1 MDSNATAKLFAY
13 STQEQ
18 WDAIIRSGMPLV
30 LGRNTWVFVISFLTL
45 LYQLVAVR
53 LFRPYSMALFWFYHE
68 EYQEWY
74 SDQFRVAMANTKT
87 PISALTAP
95 PAYRVLL
102 RYARAT
108 RQREK
113 ILALF
118 WLFGAIVLT
127 VMPFLVPVL
136 QDRFIPI
143 VQGVPGSSQGC
154 GPILNFTTSI
164 GGSKFDKLLAL
175 DMLKKVDLSGYN
187 YNGTTAASVG
197 LNNPKDRINLSRT
210 CPQWAP
216 VCDRANPLTLDIDY
230 WVKRS
235 DFHIGNP
242 NPSEDPEFGVLNTCY
257 LPERHVKFL
266 ETNEDGNQFY
276 GMLYGPVNAS
286 GYEDVTLA
294 VTPGERFGYGY
305 WMSSYVNS
313 RHRMDPWFPNQTTLD
328 HDGIRT
334 ILFYHFSSVSNIAQ
348 SDDPLF
354 RTNNTPIGDEGRFLY
369 YKAVN
374 PVICNTTYSFCPA
387 AEDCLRFNGTAAIV
401 DYSDQKGVDSGD
413 MAMAFLELIYF
424 NLWFSPFSFMAAGG
438 EAVLASQTLLEG
450 STQMAVQDL
459 SAHSELIRLALA
471 DRARLVAS
479 AERAASG
486 WRKYDPSAVA
496 LDGGNLTQELRQQC
510 QWTLVSDPTGRVT
523 TSTRAIIILSIV
535 GGIPLLLTFTG
546 PLWRFLFWRQL
557 FVFTLRW
564 RMRTAAHLHRTTIER
579 GEDDRFWP
587 GGVEDEWPVGKG
599 VVDKVGLVS
608 TGSGYHA
615 IYRPDAELAREP
627 GRRASCLEAVPL
639 RERGEKTGSQS
650 PRTWS

>member
-1 MDSNATAKLFAY
+1 MDSNATRNFFAS

-30 LGRNTWVFVISFLTL
+30 LERNTWVFVISFLTL

-53 LFRPYSMALFWFYHE
+53 LFRPYSMALFWFHHE
-68 EYQEWY
+68 KNQEWY

-102 RYARAT
+102 RSAWTT
-108 RQREK
+108 RQRER
-113 ILALF
+113 ILVLF
-118 WLFGAIVLT
+118 WLFGALVLT

-136 QDRFIPI
+136 QGRFIPI

-154 GPILNFTTSI
+154 GPLLNFTTSF
-164 GGSKFDKLLAL
+164 GQSRYHKLLAL

-197 LNNPKDRINLSRT
+197 LHNPKDRIFLSRT

-216 VCDRANPLTLDIDY
+216 VCDRANPMTLDIDY

-242 NPSEDPEFGVLNTCY
+242 NPSQDPEFGVLNTCY
-257 LPERHVKFL
+257 LPEIRLKYLTTV
-266 ETNEDGNQFY
+266 EDGNQMY
-276 GMLYGPVNAS
+276 GMLYGPVEKN
-286 GYEDVTLA
+286 GYEDVTLEI
-294 VTPGERFGYGY
+294 TPGERFGYGY
-305 WMSSYVNS
+305 WLHSFVNS
-313 RHRMDPWFPNQTTLD
+313 RNETELWRPNQTTLG
-328 HDGIRT
+328 HNGVRT
-334 ILFYHFSSVSNIAQ
+334 ILFYHFSSVSNLAQ

-354 RTNNTPIGDEGRFLY
+354 RTNNTRNNDTERFY
-369 YKAVN
+369 YDNPVN
-374 PVICNTTYSFCPA
+374 PVICNTTYSFCPV
-387 AEDCLRFNGTAAIV
+387 AENCLLFVDPIAI
-401 DYSDQKGVDSGD
+401 SNFLEQSSTSRGD
-413 MAMAFLELIYF
+413 MAMAFLELIYL
-424 NLWFSPFSFMAAGG
+424 NIWFSPFYFMAVGG
-438 EAVLASQTLLEG
+438 EAVLASQTLSRG
-450 STQMAVQDL
+450 SIQTAIQDL
-459 SAHSELIRLALA
+459 SGHSELIRLALA
-471 DRARLVAS
+471 DRARLIAS

-486 WRKYDPSAVA
+486 WRKYDASAVA
-496 LDGGNLTQELRQQC
+496 FDGENLTQALKQQC
-510 QWTLVSDPTGRVT
+510 QWTLVSDPRGRVT
-523 TSTRAIIILSIV
+523 TSTRAIIILSTV

-546 PLWRFLFWRQL
+546 PLWRFLFWRHL

-599 VVDKVGLVS
+599 VVDKVGLVF

-615 IYRPDAELAREP
+615 VYRPDAELVRKP
-627 GRRASCLEAVPL
+627 RKRASCLEAAPL
-639 RERGEKTGSQS
+639 RERGDKTGGSQIS
-650 PRTWS
+650 RT